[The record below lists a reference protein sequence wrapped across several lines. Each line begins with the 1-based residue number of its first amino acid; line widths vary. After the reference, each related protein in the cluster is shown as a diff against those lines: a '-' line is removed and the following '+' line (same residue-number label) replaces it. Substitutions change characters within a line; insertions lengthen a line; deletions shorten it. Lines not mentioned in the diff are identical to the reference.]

1 METASEIYMTYV
13 RSNLWLVFIAGL
25 AWIVMRPAERKEPYK
40 SAYERV
46 FVKKWSWNWKDQV
59 DYQRSSA
66 VLMAPILIWL
76 VVFGFGAV
84 ALDMIFGID

>member
-13 RSNLWLVFIAGL
+13 RSNLWLVFITGL

-40 SAYERV
+40 STYERV

-84 ALDMIFGID
+84 ALDMMFGSD